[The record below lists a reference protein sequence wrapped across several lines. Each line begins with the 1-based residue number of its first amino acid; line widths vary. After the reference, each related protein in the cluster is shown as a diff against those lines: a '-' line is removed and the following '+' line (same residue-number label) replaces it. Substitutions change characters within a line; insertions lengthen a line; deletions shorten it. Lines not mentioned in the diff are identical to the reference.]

1 MPNLKNL
8 AMSRSNTIGAVILG
22 AAVGVALLKF
32 YNMPEEDRK
41 DFYAHLKNRA
51 HDLLDD
57 VEGTVDTVKQHFA
70 EIDRKPTEEWIEKF
84 LVVKKLVVKLF
95 GSERRFLI

>member
-1 MPNLKNL
+1 
-8 AMSRSNTIGAVILG
+8 MSRSNTIGAIILG

-32 YNMPEEDRK
+32 YNMPEKDRE
-41 DFYAHLKNRA
+41 DFYSHLKNRA

-70 EIDRKPTEEWIEKF
+70 EIDRKPDEEWIEKF
-84 LVVKKLVVKLF
+84 LVVKRLLSSLF